1 MRTTDTIHFADED
14 DIGISSLFRSQLN
27 ENLRVSVGDPRVASP
42 SKNLSLW
49 EVGKEDFQ
57 PLDRFAEFPL
67 MHEASGNWRKG
78 LSSLKPETTTDRA
91 EALPACKQPV

>member
-27 ENLRVSVGDPRVASP
+27 ENLRVSVGDLRVASP

-57 PLDRFAEFPL
+57 PLRQICRVSINAWGKWELKERLEAETKT
-67 MHEASGNWRKG
+67 E
-78 LSSLKPETTTDRA
+78 RA
-91 EALPACKQPV
+91 EDLPACKQPV